1 MKSSR
6 WLKLVRYWTHGVH
19 WDGAACDTKFNSSFS
34 SSSFCRFIII
44 VPPRK
49 GVLGKGN
56 YDPTIHQC
64 MCIWHFL
71 FKHLQWWP
79 KGFASLTLHT
89 SDLQFPSPLPMGS
102 RAQGKYN
109 QEPPRARCGTRRLS
123 QLECQDGLPIRSMI
137 HHIQR
142 HQFYQGDGGPKMRV
156 QVIGAQ
162 FTILK
167 VNIKRSSPR

>member
-1 MKSSR
+1 VWRFWVLVWCSSCSQTVQVGPWQSQLSLRFLITSHHSQRCDKSSR
-6 WLKLVRYWTHGVH
+6 WLGLVRWGTHGVSIDIGLH
-19 WDGAACDTKFNSSFS
+19 GILNLIAVFLLFLPFHYYCSTKK
-34 SSSFCRFIII
+34 R
-44 VPPRK
+44 
-49 GVLGKGN
+49 VLGKGN

-123 QLECQDGLPIRSMI
+123 QL
-137 HHIQR
+137 
-142 HQFYQGDGGPKMRV
+142 
-156 QVIGAQ
+156 
-162 FTILK
+162 
-167 VNIKRSSPR
+167 